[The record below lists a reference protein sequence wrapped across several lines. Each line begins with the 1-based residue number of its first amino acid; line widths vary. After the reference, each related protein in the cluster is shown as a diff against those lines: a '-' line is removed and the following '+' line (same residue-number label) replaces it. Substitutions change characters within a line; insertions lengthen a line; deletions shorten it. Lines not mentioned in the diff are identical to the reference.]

1 AFFIGDVLGHGAG
14 AAVVTSLIRY
24 TLRSAA
30 LHYSDPT
37 QALSELTS
45 VLLRENAPRRF
56 CTVNYGTVRPTADG
70 TGFTITVATGG
81 HPSGL

>member
-1 AFFIGDVLGHGAG
+1 MAVNANDEETTTIRWASFIGDVLGHGAG

-37 QALSELTS
+37 LALTELNS
-45 VLLRENAPRRF
+45 VLLRENEPRHF
-56 CTVNYGTVRPTADG
+56 CTVIAERCGR
-70 TGFTITVATGG
+70 
-81 HPSGL
+81 